1 MIQSACLP
9 DGALD
14 MPYRI
19 LYIEDESAIIELLQD
34 VLEHPDID
42 LTSALDAEGGLKK
55 LRETGYDMLILDVM
69 MPDRSGWSVYEEIR
83 ADKKLKGLPIIMLT
97 GQMHRYRIMKEFA
110 QSPIDAYIT
119 KPFNVSDLREEIE
132 KMLETP
138 IWSGQT
144 ARQPKPEVADKP
156 AKQEPSTHDAN
167 KKDKI

>member
-1 MIQSACLP
+1 
-9 DGALD
+9 

-34 VLEHPDID
+34 VLVHPDID
-42 LTSALDAEGGLKK
+42 LTSALDAEEGLKK

-69 MPDRSGWSVYEEIR
+69 MPDRSGWSIY

-138 IWSGQT
+138 IWSGQPSG
-144 ARQPKPEVADKP
+144 QPKPESADKP
-156 AKQEPSTHDAN
+156 AKQGPGTHDAN
-167 KKDKI
+167 KKDKV